1 MFWKK
6 TAVLVGC
13 GIPNDIDDVCGDDW
27 LKFEKY
33 LLLRLQCILWP
44 FAPQIQIEP
53 IFPQL
58 VCERPKVEVH
68 INSFVWAFIV
78 SAEAH
83 KSGWPETLGFLIVSF
98 FSKYNFLEPRNM
110 KILYT
115 NKAQKR
121 NTFTKAQLVR
131 RVWRFPKINIIIKLL
146 NLNTSQHQVK
156 VIRFW
161 GSS

>member
-6 TAVLVGC
+6 LQYWSGVASLMILMMFVVMIGW
-13 GIPNDIDDVCGDDW
+13 N
-27 LKFEKY
+27 LKNIFFCACNAY
-33 LLLRLQCILWP
+33 YGLLHLK
-44 FAPQIQIEP
+44 IQIEP

-83 KSGWPETLGFLIVSF
+83 KSGWPEALGFLIVSF
-98 FSKYNFLEPRNM
+98 FSKYNFLELGNI

-121 NTFTKAQLVR
+121 NTFTKAQLVQG
-131 RVWRFPKINIIIKLL
+131 VWRFTKSTSSL
-146 NLNTSQHQVK
+146 N
-156 VIRFW
+156 
-161 GSS
+161 SSTWK